1 MLLIA
6 SPKICIANSGVRT
19 SKGCA
24 GYQPAGS
31 QEIGL
36 FHFLAWFV
44 VCSLIA
50 LSLGALHQAVGT
62 HRDRRNFPP
71 PGRLVDVGGYR
82 LHLLESGSG
91 DATIVL
97 EAGLMSTVLSWSNL
111 QRELARSYRVVS
123 YDRAGLGW
131 SDLGPMPRTAN
142 RIVEELHTLLQ
153 RAGIAPP
160 YILVGHSFGGLTM
173 PLFAAKYPEE
183 TAGVVLVD
191 PVVPAEWNPPSE
203 HDRKLT
209 RVGAQVC
216 RRAALLSRIGLIRLV
231 SSLLTTS
238 AARIAAHLIRIISR
252 GAPDE
257 SGSVSSPWF
266 AALPAN
272 EKAMASVFWVQER
285 FALTIAS
292 QLENLPVSAAQMAE
306 RGSVCDKPVVI
317 LSAHTAPEFR
327 REGHAASAAR
337 APFGRHVIAEKSNH
351 WIMQDEPE
359 LVIRAIES
367 VVALSQELVTH
378 PA

>member
-1 MLLIA
+1 M
-6 SPKICIANSGVRT
+6 
-19 SKGCA
+19 
-24 GYQPAGS
+24 
-31 QEIGL
+31 

-44 VCSLIA
+44 VCLLAGA
-50 LSLGALHQAVGT
+50 LLGALYQALGM
-62 HRDRRNFPP
+62 RWDRKRFPP

-111 QRELARSYRVVS
+111 QRELAQSYRVVS

-131 SDLGPMPRTAN
+131 SDLGPMPRTAD
-142 RIVEELHTLLQ
+142 RMVDELHTLLR
-153 RAGIAPP
+153 RAAIAPP

-173 PLFAAKYPEE
+173 PLFAAKFPDE
-183 TAGVVLVD
+183 TAGMVLVD

-203 HDRKLT
+203 HDLKLS
-209 RVGAQVC
+209 RIGARVC
-216 RRAALLSRIGLIRLV
+216 RRAALGSRIGLLRFV
-231 SSLLTTS
+231 AFLLTTR
-238 AARIAAHLIRIISR
+238 AAKIAAHLVRIISR
-252 GAPDE
+252 GAPAE

-272 EKAMASVFWVQER
+272 ERAMASIFWVQER

-306 RGSVCDKPVVI
+306 RDSVCDKPVVI
-317 LSAHTAPEFR
+317 LSARTAPEHR
-327 REGHAASAAR
+327 REEHAAAAAR
-337 APFGRHVIAEKSNH
+337 VPFGSHVIAQKSNH

-359 LVIRAIES
+359 LVIRAVER
-367 VVALSQELVTH
+367 VVELSPQLVTL